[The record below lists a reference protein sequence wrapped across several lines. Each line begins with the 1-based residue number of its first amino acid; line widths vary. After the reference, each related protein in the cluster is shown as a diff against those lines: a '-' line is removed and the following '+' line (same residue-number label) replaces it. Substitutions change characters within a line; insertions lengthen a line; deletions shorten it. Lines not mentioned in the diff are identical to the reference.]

1 MQMKRIQTYKK
12 QIDNIISAG
21 KKTPSQRKIEINQ
34 FLVSLYKRQSQ
45 VLIFCNQ
52 NKICHM
58 TNNWCF

>member
-12 QIDNIISAG
+12 KIDNIISAG

-58 TNNWCF
+58 

>member
-12 QIDNIISAG
+12 KIDNIISAG
-21 KKTPSQRKIEINQ
+21 KKIPSQRKIEINQ

-45 VLIFCNQ
+45 VFIFCNQ